1 MSFRG
6 LPNST
11 LPAALTV
18 TGPPAAPTM
27 PWIRRL
33 ARLAVSSSALG
44 ALLLR
49 FFRPA
54 RALACLLAVSATIG
68 VPAALAAT
76 GDLDPD
82 FADHGRLTPIAGA
95 GGGAVFVDSAAS
107 GGILI
112 GGSDLDASGS
122 IYNLDGMGCTFRAHA
137 SSFVMRIDE
146 RGALDATFNAVTL
159 PDIEAVSMA
168 RQADGKIV
176 GIGHK
181 VRLLSNYRCSH
192 SFTPTVFRLNSDG
205 SLDTGFGLNGTTE
218 LRRLSTVRSLALDS
232 KGRIVM
238 AGTRWVDD
246 DDPATP
252 GRHELVVMRLRPNG
266 KLDRSF
272 GADGYFFGPEIDRTF
287 SVIFRSRYDGMDKI
301 NLVHT
306 GTDGLRI
313 SVQSGGDCQVVGVR
327 ADGMSASAFGTDGVA
342 IPRTG
347 AGARVTCHALKSEP
361 DGRLVVAGNSGNR
374 GFLGRL
380 LESGEP
386 DPAFNADHAVSRSM
400 TRVTSVAITADGKL
414 LAAGTGQRGT
424 SLVRLQAS
432 GELDAA
438 FGDAGRTWLDFDSES
453 GPPPTVHEMIVRG
466 DGTVIAAGSSDYFEY
481 PSNVDAPFAVRLLG
495 DNGGESR
502 GILSFS
508 SMACRA
514 TGVGRQSHPTCSPL
528 GRQRRN
534 RKRQI
539 FHRCGTGSV
548 GT

>member
-1 MSFRG
+1 MEI
-6 LPNST
+6 L
-11 LPAALTV
+11 LL
-18 TGPPAAPTM
+18 
-27 PWIRRL
+27 
-33 ARLAVSSSALG
+33 LG

-82 FADHGRLTPIAGA
+82 FADHGRLTPIVGA

-122 IYNLDGMGCTFRAHA
+122 IYNLDGMGCTFRAQA

-146 RGALDATFNAVTL
+146 RGALDSTFSAVTL

-181 VRLLSNYRCSH
+181 VRLLSSYRCSH

-205 SLDTGFGLNGTTE
+205 SLDTGFGLNGTRE
-218 LRRLSTVRSLALDS
+218 LRRLNTIRSLALDS

-238 AGTRWVDD
+238 AGTHWVDD

-252 GRHELVVMRLRPNG
+252 GRHELAVMRLRPNG

-272 GADGYFFGPEIDRTF
+272 GADGYFFGPAIDRTF
-287 SVIFRSRYDGMDKI
+287 SVWRSRYDGMDKI
-301 NLVHT
+301 NLVHI
-306 GTDGLRI
+306 GTDSLRI
-313 SVQSGGDCQVVGVR
+313 SAQSGGDCQVVGVR
-327 ADGMSASAFGTDGVA
+327 ADGMPASAFGTDGVA
-342 IPRTG
+342 TPRTG

-466 DGTVIAAGSSDYFEY
+466 DGTVIAAGSSDYF
-481 PSNVDAPFAVRLLG
+481 G
-495 DNGGESR
+495 
-502 GILSFS
+502 
-508 SMACRA
+508 
-514 TGVGRQSHPTCSPL
+514 
-528 GRQRRN
+528 
-534 RKRQI
+534 
-539 FHRCGTGSV
+539 
-548 GT
+548 